1 MKINLD
7 YNDIVIEIHKV
18 IKESLI
24 GKKAIL
30 FGFKT
35 YDKIKE
41 NIIRRNIFIFFQ
53 TEAFL

>member
-1 MKINLD
+1 MTINLD
-7 YNDIVIEIHKV
+7 YNDIENKIHKLV
-18 IKESLI
+18 KESLI